1 MTATRLEL
9 IAQRVIRV
17 TWHRLPERIKKA
29 ARPCRVETAWMR
41 DCLAA
46 GEHLPADD
54 LLGLFEGASLA
65 DPTPDSPASL
75 PRIRLFLDNLWDYVE
90 GDPALFREEVR
101 VTLLHELG
109 HYLGL
114 DEDQVA
120 DLGLE

>member
-1 MTATRLEL
+1 MRAARLEAL
-9 IAQRVIRV
+9 AQRVIRV

-29 ARPCRVETAWMR
+29 ARECRVEAAWMR

-46 GEHLPADD
+46 GEELPAAD
-54 LLGLFEGASLA
+54 LLGLFEGASLG
-65 DPTPDSPASL
+65 DPAPDSAASL
-75 PRIRLFLDNLWDYVE
+75 PCIRLFLDNLWDYAE
-90 GDPALFREEVR
+90 GDLAVFRDEVR

>member
-1 MTATRLEL
+1 MRPARLETL
-9 IAQRVIRV
+9 AQRVIRV
-17 TWHRLPERIKKA
+17 TWHHLPERIKHA
-29 ARPCRVETAWMR
+29 ARQCRVETAWMR
-41 DCLAA
+41 DCLDAD
-46 GEHLPADD
+46 EDLPADD

-65 DPTPDSPASL
+65 DPAPDSAVSL
-75 PRIRLFLDNLWDYVE
+75 PRIRLFLDNLWDYAD
-90 GDPALFREEVR
+90 GDIALFREEVR